1 MRTNLGRIDRGLRVV
16 IGCAL
21 IAYALR
27 IGFPA
32 TGWNQLGWLGTI
44 PLLTGF
50 MGYCPVY
57 ALVEIDTCTR
67 KNRDEGPSPKG

>member
-1 MRTNLGRIDRGLRVV
+1 MRTNLGKIDRSLRVV

-50 MGYCPVY
+50 IGYCPVY
-57 ALVEIDTCTR
+57 ALVEINTCTPG
-67 KNRDEGPSPKG
+67 KRDESASPKG